1 MSGCESKLLD
11 LFSASPRVARWKL
24 CVCREREDAEC
35 RQTLKMHWKLFRGR
49 QLRHQREEHRGLE
62 RRRRGWWWW
71 WWWTNLHL
79 SLWLLGQLH
88 QETES
93 WNDASRMRIK
103 QQKNRLL
110 SMFSFM
116 NHRLIWKMEE
126 APMWVQQNQ
135 LSIAKILFFLFISNL
150 NMVTTEGWAFLFFSQ
165 WPSSQTFWIMNDI
178 WDHARTCDEPT
189 LNIYSLMEARAHI
202 SHINER
208 QMSRSDARGCEEV
221 RGPRAR
227 VCKY

>member
-1 MSGCESKLLD
+1 MSGSESKLLD
-11 LFSASPRVARWKL
+11 LFSASSRVARWKL
-24 CVCREREDAEC
+24 CVCGEREDAEW

-49 QLRHQREEHRGLE
+49 QLRHQREEHRRLE
-62 RRRRGWWWW
+62 RRRRGRW

-103 QQKNRLL
+103 QQTNKLL

-135 LSIAKILFFLFISNL
+135 LSIAKILFFYYLFPILTWSL
-150 NMVTTEGWAFLFFSQ
+150 ERMGFPLFSQ
-165 WPSSQTFWIMNDI
+165 WPSSQTFWIMNNI

-208 QMSRSDARGCEEV
+208 QMSQSGARGWEEV